1 MKFTVQRHKLR
12 KRPGPNHRTTG
23 HYPFPIFHHHSTNS
37 LFTRASFTQCIM
49 SNNQEYLRHIK
60 RQNAQFEET
69 ERASEPDMVG
79 MLDYQTR
86 NFKQL
91 SSIS

>member
-1 MKFTVQRHKLR
+1 MSNHPESLQDTAKGKDHTDQRHA
-12 KRPGPNHRTTG
+12 GP
-23 HYPFPIFHHHSTNS
+23 
-37 LFTRASFTQCIM
+37 
-49 SNNQEYLRHIK
+49 
-60 RQNAQFEET
+60 QFEET